1 MTQAYN
7 LSQLANKVN
16 TSGQLDVATGVTGTL
31 PVANGGTGTTSTTF
45 VNAATNVT
53 GTLPVANG
61 GTGAATLTANNVLLG
76 NGTSAVQVVAPG
88 ANGNL
93 LTSNGTTWTSAAN
106 TLTAAQ
112 VGNAYAGL
120 SAGSVGSLVLARLW
134 LSSTTLTYGQ
144 TIAGSYL
151 YITNAAG
158 RLPNTGG
165 VPVSGTWRCLGYT
178 IGNDKSDAVS
188 TTLYIRIS

>member
-16 TSGQLDVATGVTGTL
+16 TSGQVDVATGITGTV
-31 PVANGGTGTTSTTF
+31 PIANGGTGTTSTTYC
-45 VNAATNVT
+45 NLASNVT
-53 GTLPVANG
+53 GTLPVARG

-88 ANGNL
+88 TSGNI

-120 SAGSVGSLVLARLW
+120 SADSIGSQAMAILYDTTSTYGFGSTISGANLRPCTVSGDEGGSL
-134 LSSTTLTYGQ
+134 STL
-144 TIAGSYL
+144 
-151 YITNAAG
+151 
-158 RLPNTGG
+158 
-165 VPVSGTWRCLGYT
+165 SGTWRCMGR
-178 IGNDKSDAVS
+178 AVYDS
-188 TTLYIRIS
+188 KNTPRNITMWLRIS